1 MKKNT
6 FLQIFFFTCINI
18 AHAADYT
25 KEQLIDF
32 ALKYVRMESHY
43 KDAEYLTDDAD
54 TYNTTLD
61 AADGFPGEDP
71 LTGHHQG
78 LYVQMITYDFEWQ
91 GSRGYRAPDW
101 NYGGGIAYGY
111 SAPIS
116 SHLSFTLGVGDRG
129 IWQNT

>member
-6 FLQIFFFTCINI
+6 FLLIFFFTCISI

-61 AADGFPGEDP
+61 ALEGFPG
-71 LTGHHQG
+71 
-78 LYVQMITYDFEWQ
+78 TYDQLYDLLAAQKEGFVHLQDNNVFEFQ
-91 GSRGYRAPDW
+91 HEHKTADSPKH
-101 NYGGGIAYGY
+101 NET
-111 SAPIS
+111 STTNE
-116 SHLSFTLGVGDRG
+116 LVK
-129 IWQNT
+129 